1 MTRYACRVDVCR
13 TQVVALRAV
22 PGPSSGVLRDVP
34 PSLHARATRDGDRQ
48 RLLPLPPVRSRSE
61 GVARRA
67 HTDVRESG
75 AAEAAGADDVCQ
87 RLVDA
92 STGFRAFS
100 GPALTPVPA
109 GLSRPNPE
117 EDAFGFSA
125 TGPHGACV

>member
-34 PSLHARATRDGDRQ
+34 PSLHARATRDGDWQ

-67 HTDVRESG
+67 HTDVPESR
-75 AAEAAGADDVCQ
+75 AAEAAGADDVWQ
-87 RLVDA
+87 RLDA
-92 STGFRAFS
+92 
-100 GPALTPVPA
+100 
-109 GLSRPNPE
+109 
-117 EDAFGFSA
+117 
-125 TGPHGACV
+125 ACTAVGGVCG